1 MSTLLI
7 CASYFPMQI
16 ILWNRSDA
24 GTLEFARRT
33 LVESSRKVQPRGLIL
48 AKKRGVPPIEHQS
61 GRLLRASYSS
71 STRNTRSSNHSLWEF
86 VMVPKYLVGYLVI
99 CAQIALRMC
108 IFSNHS
114 TFQEATP
121 ERASVFRPQLL
132 PSFRNA
138 RRHWG
143 AALCV
148 PQAYEAPRSPS
159 ATPAMRVRAFPNERA
174 LRRARWFRGQDGQ
187 WARGSKA
194 QLYPKLAMRAS
205 TAAI

>member
-1 MSTLLI
+1 M
-7 CASYFPMQI
+7 
-16 ILWNRSDA
+16 
-24 GTLEFARRT
+24 
-33 LVESSRKVQPRGLIL
+33 
-48 AKKRGVPPIEHQS
+48 
-61 GRLLRASYSS
+61 RASYSS

-174 LRRARWFRGQDGQ
+174 LRRARWFRGPDGSE
-187 WARGSKA
+187 GKTVNGLEA
-194 QLYPKLAMRAS
+194 QRLSSTPSWRCAPRRRRFDLRAYS
-205 TAAI
+205 RPP